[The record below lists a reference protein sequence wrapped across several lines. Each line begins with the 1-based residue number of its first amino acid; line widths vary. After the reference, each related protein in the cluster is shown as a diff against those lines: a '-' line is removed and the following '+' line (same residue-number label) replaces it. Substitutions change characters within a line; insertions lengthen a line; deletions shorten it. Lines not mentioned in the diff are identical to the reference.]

1 MTSTE
6 APACPYV
13 LDPQGL
19 DTHGETRH
27 LREQGPIAR
36 VELPDGVLAW
46 SVHDHD
52 VAKEMMGNQE
62 LFSKDPR
69 RNWPDFM
76 DGRISDGWPL
86 ITWAA
91 MNTLATNDG
100 ADHSRLRKLLLQAFT
115 GRRVELMRGHIEKR
129 VTELLDGME
138 AAGRDGDVVDLR
150 GMFCMELPTQLMCDL
165 FGVPD
170 DRRAD
175 VLAGGHKNVETTLS
189 NEEAEANL
197 GQWQDAIAELVQ
209 YKKAHPGDDLTS
221 GLIAAKEEDGSRLS
235 DDEMIGTLHLLLGAG
250 SETLVNGLAHS
261 LLHVLEDAELRQ
273 GLREGTVSWDDV
285 FDETLRVESPVAH
298 LPFRFAVE
306 DCEIGGVQMKRGDVI
321 LVDFAGVGRDPAV
334 HGETADVFDV
344 DRENKQHLSFGF
356 GVHYCL
362 GARLATLAA
371 KIGLPAVMER
381 FPDMELVTP
390 REELEPQGSFVVNGY
405 ARIPVRLGLQVG
417 APA

>member
-1 MTSTE
+1 MTTTE
-6 APACPYV
+6 ASACPYL

-19 DTHGETRH
+19 DTHGETKR

-46 SVHDHD
+46 SVHDYE
-52 VAKEMMGNQE
+52 VARKMMGNQE

-69 RNWPDFM
+69 RNWPDYM
-76 DGRISDGWPL
+76 EGRISDGWPL

-115 GRRVELMRGHIEKR
+115 GRRVEKMRGHIEQR
-129 VTELLDGME
+129 VGELLDRME
-138 AAGRDGDVVDLR
+138 EAGRDGATVDLR

-209 YKKAHPGDDLTS
+209 YKKTHPGDDLTT

-235 DDEMIGTLHLLLGAG
+235 DDELIGTLHLLLGAG

-261 LLHVLEDAELRQ
+261 LLHVLEDPTVRQELRD
-273 GLREGTVSWDDV
+273 GTITWEEV
-285 FDETLRVESPVAH
+285 FDETLRVQSPVAH

-306 DCEIGGVQMKRGDVI
+306 DCEFGGVRMKRGDVI
-321 LVDFAGVGRDPAV
+321 LMDFAGVGRDPAV
-334 HGETADVFDV
+334 HGDTADVFDAH
-344 DRENKQHLSFGF
+344 REDKQHLSFGF

-371 KIGLPAVMER
+371 MIGLPAVLDR
-381 FPDMELVTP
+381 FPHMELAVP
-390 REELEPQGSFVVNGY
+390 RAELKPQGSFVVNGY
-405 ARIPVRLGLQVG
+405 AAIPVQLDARV
-417 APA
+417 PARA

>member
-1 MTSTE
+1 MTTTE
-6 APACPYV
+6 ASACPYL

-19 DTHGETRH
+19 DTHGETKR

-46 SVHDHD
+46 SVHDYE
-52 VAKEMMGNQE
+52 VARKMMGNQE

-69 RNWPDFM
+69 RNWPDYM
-76 DGRISDGWPL
+76 EGRISDGWPL

-115 GRRVELMRGHIEKR
+115 GRRVEKMRGHIEQR
-129 VTELLDGME
+129 VGELLDRME
-138 AAGRDGDVVDLR
+138 EAGRDGSTVDLR

-209 YKKAHPGDDLTS
+209 YKKTHPGDDLTT

-235 DDEMIGTLHLLLGAG
+235 DDELIGTLHLLLGAG

-261 LLHVLEDAELRQ
+261 LLHVLEDPTVRQELRD
-273 GLREGTVSWDDV
+273 GTVTWEEV
-285 FDETLRVESPVAH
+285 FDETLRVQSPVAH

-306 DCEIGGVQMKRGDVI
+306 DCEFGGVRMKRGDVI
-321 LVDFAGVGRDPAV
+321 LMDFAGVGRDPAV
-334 HGETADVFDV
+334 HGDTADVFDAH
-344 DRENKQHLSFGF
+344 REDKQHLSFGF

-371 KIGLPAVMER
+371 MIGLPAVLDR
-381 FPDMELVTP
+381 FPHMELAVP
-390 REELEPQGSFVVNGY
+390 RSELKPQGSFVVNGY
-405 ARIPVRLGLQVG
+405 AAIPVQLDARVPAQV
-417 APA
+417 